1 MKKLFAKIAIMVTG
15 ILLFICFGAAQ
26 DIGELIDYLCA
37 GEADCTVEIISYWE
51 DEGIGIIN
59 GRSCTDRC
67 KFFIMGFYCA
77 DIGECPPAVPNS
89 TP

>member
-1 MKKLFAKIAIMVTG
+1 MKKLFAKIAIVVATV
-15 ILLFICFGAAQ
+15 LLFLYGAAQ

-37 GEADCTVEIISYWE
+37 GAADCTVEIISYWE

-59 GRSCTDRC
+59 GKFCTDRC

-77 DIGECPPAVPNS
+77 DVGECPPAVPNFV
-89 TP
+89 P